1 MRLPER
7 VEGLLEIAIV
17 GERAAIPGQQR
28 LVGGIG
34 DRRLL
39 QHRNRLR
46 LLPRGP
52 QRLAELQ
59 GRVGVLGIGAIAFL
73 IGLEVAPGIGG
84 TAGFGLLAERTGNV

>member
-1 MRLPER
+1 LA
-7 VEGLLEIAIV
+7 GLA
-17 GERAAIPGQQR
+17 
-28 LVGGIG
+28 

-59 GRVGVLGIGAIAFL
+59 GGVGVFGVGTIAFL
-73 IGLEVAPGIGG
+73 VGLKIAPGIG
-84 TAGFGLLAERTGNV
+84 ERLVSAFSPSEPVMSVDVSWQPESASARIA